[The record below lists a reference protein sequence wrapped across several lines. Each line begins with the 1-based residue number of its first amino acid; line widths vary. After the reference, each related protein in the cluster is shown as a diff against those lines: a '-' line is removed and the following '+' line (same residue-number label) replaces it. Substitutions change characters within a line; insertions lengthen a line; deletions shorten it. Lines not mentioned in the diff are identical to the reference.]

1 LRAGLRARFNGA
13 LMDSRR
19 ILVALLLTLLGVTEP
34 GAQNRVRTETII
46 PPADIPAP
54 AAPPRAAPA
63 PAIAP
68 PTAAAPA
75 PPAAGGAIAP
85 APPLQLGPAGTA
97 PPPAPAAPVAAA
109 PPPLPPSRLPPITS
123 ASKPYGRIGTR
134 PGPAVSE
141 VLTDLSVLPPRVA
154 RMRARIIEAAR
165 SGDLNK
171 VLTVMQSN
179 ETMPIFSFANERDP
193 TAYWRT
199 NYPESGGIEVLSILL
214 EILDMGFVHV
224 DAGTPQDMYVWPYFA
239 YVSLKQLTPTQ
250 KVDLFK
256 IVTGS
261 DYRAMQ
267 DFGAYIFYRIGIAPD
282 GTWHFFVSGD

>member
-1 LRAGLRARFNGA
+1 
-13 LMDSRR
+13 MDSRR
-19 ILVALLLTLLGVTEP
+19 ILVALLLTLLGATEL

-54 AAPPRAAPA
+54 AAVPPAA

-75 PPAAGGAIAP
+75 PPTAAHA
-85 APPLQLGPAGTA
+85 PLQLGPAGTA
-97 PPPAPAAPVAAA
+97 PPPPPAAPLAAA

-165 SGDLNK
+165 SGDLGK

-239 YVSLKQLTPTQ
+239 YVPLKQLTPTQ